1 MKNLKF
7 IISVIQEY
15 QDGTKKSFLV
25 RICDTREEA
34 DNLLSRLYEE
44 AKRENVGRYSR
55 VSDPMWLDDHH
66 TELQIKSTMWCG
78 GFSTTTKETYFL
90 SDDWE
95 KNIYSKN
102 GWIDY

>member
-7 IISVIQEY
+7 IISVLQEY

-34 DNLLSRLYEE
+34 DNLLSCLYEE
-44 AKRENVGRYSR
+44 AKNKNMGRHSQ
-55 VSDPMWLDDHH
+55 VSDPMWLNDHH